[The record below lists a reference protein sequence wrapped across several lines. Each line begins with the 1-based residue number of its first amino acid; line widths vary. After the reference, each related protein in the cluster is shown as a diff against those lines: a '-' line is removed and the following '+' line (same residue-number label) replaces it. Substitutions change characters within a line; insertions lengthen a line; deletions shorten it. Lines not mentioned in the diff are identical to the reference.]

1 MAVDFEVVDG
11 MSMPR
16 ATVLEVLSQG
26 YGRLFTEEWFEW
38 KHVLSP
44 WGSSRCYV
52 AVDADGPLGVV
63 FGQPW
68 HLRVGDTAVAA
79 SRLVDGATLPRSV
92 RRGVFR
98 AVVAAE
104 LEHWHVGSSPGVVI
118 ATATPQAQAAHVK
131 NGAAALEPVS
141 FVARPA
147 RWSRAA
153 LSSGLTVLDEW
164 AASGERSNELAS
176 TAWVP
181 DALRWRLDPRSGHR
195 YEVSRLAQSDGP
207 HGVVHRTVAG
217 RVRTLVVTARWGDAA
232 AACRT
237 IAAVALRERALVV
250 LEPMGAGARVPMPR
264 LALRRS
270 SSLLCVWDRSA
281 LGEATPFGRREG
293 WALDGLDLEG
303 VI

>member
-1 MAVDFEVVDG
+1 MPDDFEVVDG
-11 MSMPR
+11 MSLPR

-26 YGRLFTEEWFEW
+26 YGRPFGEEWFEW
-38 KHVLSP
+38 KHVLNP
-44 WGSSRCYV
+44 WGPSRCYV
-52 AVDADGPLGVV
+52 ALDADGPLGVV

-98 AVVAAE
+98 TVVAAE
-104 LEHWHVGSSPGVVI
+104 LAQWHVGSSPGVVI
-118 ATATPQAQAAHVK
+118 ATATPEARAAHVK

-141 FVARPA
+141 FVARSA

-153 LSSGLTVLDEW
+153 LSSGLTVLDDW
-164 AASGERSNELAS
+164 AGSGERFGELAS

-181 DALRWRLDPRSGHR
+181 EALRWRLDPRSGHR
-195 YEVSRLAQSDGP
+195 YEASRLAQSDSP

-232 AACRT
+232 LARRT
-237 IAAVALRERALVV
+237 IAAAALRERAVVV
-250 LEPMGAGARVPMPR
+250 LEPMGGGTLVPLPR

-281 LGEATPFGRREG
+281 SGDSARFARREG